1 MQPRTEQSQRA
12 SYPNVKRLD
21 RTFTTA
27 STISGCDHLAAE
39 LLDVDNKPTR
49 VLHLVSSGGLYGAEQ
64 VILNL
69 ARNERL
75 ITFIGALYN
84 VHRPNLDVIEEAEKR
99 GLNTVVFHS
108 RGRIDLTTVFRIIRF
123 LRQHQIDILHTH
135 GYKSDIVGFLAT
147 LFGRAKWV
155 ATNHVWH
162 PLSTKLRLYE
172 SVDAFVLRFATR
184 VVAVSREIRQ
194 DLISTSI
201 RPAYIRVIHNGIDI
215 DRFRQFRSTK
225 TLKATLGIRDDD
237 VVVTIIGRLSPEK
250 GHKTFLEAA
259 KQISANRNHVKFL
272 IVGDGPMGDELR
284 AEVARLNLEDHV
296 VFTGFRK
303 DMPDV
308 YGLSDMM
315 VNASTIEGLPMTILE
330 AMASNVPVIATP
342 AGGTPDVIKDGET
355 GLLFDADDVDA
366 LKTKIESLIGD
377 PSRRRRLAAAAY
389 EFVATNHSL
398 EGMCDA
404 YGRVY
409 GEFLSD
415 GACPSS

>member
-1 MQPRTEQSQRA
+1 MQPRIEQSREA
-12 SYPNVKRLD
+12 TYKVNRFDHTLATV
-21 RTFTTA
+21 
-27 STISGCDHLAAE
+27 STSSGRHLAA
-39 LLDVDNKPTR
+39 DVFDKTLAR

-69 ARNERL
+69 ARSERL
-75 ITFIGALYN
+75 ISYVGALYN
-84 VHRPNLDVIEEAEKR
+84 VHRPNLDVIEEAKKR

-108 RGRIDLTTVFRIIRF
+108 RGRIDVTTVFRIIRF

-135 GYKSDIVGFLAT
+135 GYKSDIVGFLAA
-147 LFGRAKWV
+147 LFGRTKWV

-162 PLSTKLRLYE
+162 SLSRTLRFYE

-215 DRFRQFRSTK
+215 DRFRRSRSTK
-225 TLKATLGIRDDD
+225 TLRATLGIHDDD

-250 GHKTFLEAA
+250 GHKTFLQAA
-259 KQISANRNHVKFL
+259 KEVSSNRNHVKFL
-272 IVGDGPMGDELR
+272 IVGDGPIGEELR
-284 AEVARLNLEDHV
+284 AEVARLNLEGRV
-296 VFTGFRK
+296 IFTGFRN

-308 YGLSDMM
+308 YGLSDIM

-342 AGGTPDVIKDGET
+342 AGGTPDVIRDEET
-355 GLLFDADDVDA
+355 GLLFDAHDVNA
-366 LKTKIESLIGD
+366 LKTRIESLIDD

-398 EGMCDA
+398 ERMCDA

-409 GEFLSD
+409 GEILSD
-415 GACPSS
+415 RACPSS